1 MDKLLPQPS
10 LLTRP
15 SLLFRL
21 RDWGDNSSWDEFHRL
36 YRRFIQGLALRSG
49 LTHAEADEVVQEV
62 LQNVADRISDYET
75 RANRG
80 AFRRWLMNQTRWR
93 IADKFRQ
100 RDRAALH
107 SAQDAG
113 PAGDSAEDEEFDA
126 LDRLADGNP
135 IEDYWEIEWQKHV
148 LDTGMER
155 LARRVP
161 AKHFQAFE
169 LYARQ
174 GWSVRRIARDLG
186 INAATVYLIAHR
198 LTKQLRHEVERLRE
212 YHG

>member
-1 MDKLLPQPS
+1 MIMSEASRSS

-36 YRRFIQGLALRSG
+36 YRRFIKGLALRSG
-49 LTHAEADEVVQEV
+49 LGHAEADEVVQDV
-62 LQNVADRISDYET
+62 LQNVAKRIGDYKT
-75 RANRG
+75 RENRG

-100 RDRAALH
+100 RDQAAVRSSTRLPDENNEERDPLD
-107 SAQDAG
+107 SL
-113 PAGDSAEDEEFDA
+113 PAE
-126 LDRLADGNP
+126 NP
-135 IEDYWEIEWQKHV
+135 IEEFWELEWQKHM
-148 LDTGMER
+148 LDTAMER

-169 LYARQ
+169 LHARQ
-174 GWSVRRIARDLG
+174 GQPVAQIAADLG
-186 INAATVYLIAHR
+186 MNRPTVYLIAHR
-198 LTKQLRHEVERLRE
+198 LKKQLRHEVERLRE
-212 YHG
+212 YHN

>member
-1 MDKLLPQPS
+1 MIMSEASQPS

-21 RDWGDNSSWDEFHRL
+21 RDWGDNASWDEFYRL
-36 YRRFIQGLALRSG
+36 YRRFIRGLALRAG
-49 LTHAEADEVVQEV
+49 LNHAEADDVVQDV
-62 LQNVADRISDYET
+62 LQNVANRIGDYET
-75 RANRG
+75 RENRG

-100 RDRAALH
+100 RDRAAVRADR
-107 SAQDAG
+107 SA
-113 PAGDSAEDEEFDA
+113 AEDAEDGGDP
-126 LDRLADGNP
+126 LDRIA
-135 IEDYWEIEWQKHV
+135 EDSPVDDFYELEWQKHV
-148 LDTGMER
+148 LDTAMER

-174 GWSVRRIARDLG
+174 GQPVAQIAADLG
-186 INAATVYLIAHR
+186 INRPTVYLIAHR
-198 LTKQLRHEVERLRE
+198 LTKQLKHEVERLRN
-212 YHG
+212 YHN

>member
-1 MDKLLPQPS
+1 MTTQTVNQTS

-21 RDWGDNSSWDEFHRL
+21 RDWGDNSSWDEFYRL
-36 YRRFIQGLALRSG
+36 YRRFIQGLALRAG
-49 LTHAEADEVVQEV
+49 LNHTEAEDVVQDV
-62 LQNVADRISDYET
+62 LHNVAQRIGDYET
-75 RANRG
+75 RDNRG

-100 RDRAALH
+100 RDRAAL
-107 SAQDAG
+107 SSDRAAGRAGGDQDGLDAV
-113 PAGDSAEDEEFDA
+113 ADES
-126 LDRLADGNP
+126 LLT
-135 IEDYWEIEWQKHV
+135 DYWELEWQKHV
-148 LDTGMER
+148 LDTAMER
-155 LARRVP
+155 LAHRVP

-174 GWSVRRIARDLG
+174 GWPVRRIAQDLG
-186 INAATVYLIAHR
+186 INSPTVYLIAHR
-198 LTKQLRHEVERLRE
+198 LTKQLRHEVDRLRE